1 MKRPLCWGIECLGI
15 LLAAFTIGCGGG
27 YNNGSSGGGYGADA
41 LMHGQYAF
49 VASGFEGAVAGS
61 ITTDGQGHITGGI
74 DDVHAPTFAGAGTN
88 SNNFTITSGSYS
100 INSNNAGT
108 FTYKDSNG
116 NSFTFAVALGTV
128 SNGVASRGTIIEFDN
143 NELVGNIPLE
153 TTGQIALQDASAFS
167 TSAMS
172 GTYAFAFNGFNGGG
186 QPNATIGSFTASNG
200 SFTNA
205 LFDQNSAAEEANGG
219 ARITSN
225 TGFTADFSTPVDSNG
240 RGVVSV
246 TGITEVGTF
255 AVYAVS
261 AGEWFAIDVAVDTD
275 DYTGVILQ
283 QTGGPFSSSSVN
295 GSMVLQDQFA
305 SAVNAPAAMLGLFTS
320 GGTGSASLSYDEN
333 NDGTVSSNQTSPSL
347 SISFTSAANG
357 RFTVTPQGSTS
368 QYVGYMVA
376 SNQAVFTSTNTLG
389 PDFGTFEPQ
398 SGGPFSSS
406 SANGSFFFGS
416 LAINSVPVDP
426 TGNTPPLVFDSGVVT
441 LSSGSLS
448 GTEAQNS
455 SGTLNSGSGSISGT
469 YTVAS
474 NGRVTTNGNV
484 VLYIVSPTKA
494 YLLDITSNPGSYNP
508 TIQVFLQ

>member
-15 LLAAFTIGCGGG
+15 LLAAFAIGCGGG

-41 LMHGQYAF
+41 VMKGQYAF
-49 VASGFEGAVAGS
+49 VASGFGGAVAGS
-61 ITTDGQGHITGGI
+61 ITTDGQGHITGGVE
-74 DDVHAPTFAGAGTN
+74 DVHAPDFAGAGN
-88 SNNFTITSGSYS
+88 DFTITSGSYS
-100 INSNNAGT
+100 ISSNNAGT
-108 FTYKDSNG
+108 FSYKDSNG

-128 SNGVASRGTIIEFDN
+128 SNGVATRGTIIEFDN
-143 NELVGNIPLE
+143 NQLTGNQPLE

-172 GTYAFAFNGFNGGG
+172 GTYAFALNGFNGAQ
-186 QPNATIGSFTASNG
+186 QPNATIGSFTAGDG

-205 LFDQNSAAEEANGG
+205 LFDQNSAAEGGGGG
-219 ARITSN
+219 ARIT
-225 TGFTADFSTPVDSNG
+225 TADTFSATFSIDSNS
-240 RGVVSV
+240 RGVVTV
-246 TGITEVGTF
+246 TGINEVGTF

-261 AGEWFAIDVAVDTD
+261 AGEWFAIDVATDTD

-283 QTGGPFSSSSVN
+283 QTGGPFTSSSIN
-295 GSMVLQDQFA
+295 GTMVVQDQFA
-305 SAVNAPAAMLGLFTS
+305 SAVNAPAGMLGLFTS
-320 GGTGSASLSYDEN
+320 GGNGSASLSYDEN
-333 NDGTVSSNQTSPSL
+333 NDGTVSLSQSSL
-347 SISFTSAANG
+347 SSISFTSGANG
-357 RFTVTPQGSTS
+357 RFTISPAPQGASS
-368 QYVGYMVA
+368 ELVGYMVA
-376 SNQAVFTSTNTLG
+376 PNQAVFTSTDTLG

-441 LSSGSLS
+441 LSSGNLS

-484 VLYIVSPTKA
+484 LLYIVSPTKA
-494 YLLDITSNPGSYNP
+494 YLLDITSSSGYNP
-508 TIQVFLQ
+508 TIQVFQQ